1 MFWTKPLFAAK
12 NLVGFDC
19 LIACAAL
26 GVQEAEEFLQGF
38 GIRGIP
44 EKSSFPSDPNQIF
57 VPQLVQ
63 MMRQCGARDAQL
75 ASDIAD
81 HQAIRMSR
89 Q

>member
-63 MMRQCGARDAQL
+63 MMRGELVKRDLLKVRRKAFL
-75 ASDIAD
+75 GVA
-81 HQAIRMSR
+81 
-89 Q
+89 